1 MEQQPTSRTMIE
13 LWSCCRSREWQ
24 RSCGAAVGT
33 LLTRAPGV
41 IGSFQSRPPRRH
53 LLRLRRRQI
62 VAQVRS
68 KTRGPDRRRA
78 RRLKLCRPSSP
89 THPYRCGGARRHGQ
103 IHHVFLPSTLEVPH
117 LMATT
122 SNCVTLDRACSN
134 PLPLPV
140 SPLAPHCAAGW
151 QAAGAA
157 CHPSHVPPA
166 PLNRPPQLLIA
177 RRWRRATTTRAGREL
192 PNLCVDAPAS
202 ERR

>member
-68 KTRGPDRRRA
+68 KTRGPDRVASNCAAHPRQPTHIDVEELAATA
-78 RRLKLCRPSSP
+78 RSITSSSP
-89 THPYRCGGARRHGQ
+89 RRSRSLTSWPPHPTASPWTALAATRCRCLSAP
-103 IHHVFLPSTLEVPH
+103 LH
-117 LMATT
+117 LI
-122 SNCVTLDRACSN
+122 V
-134 PLPLPV
+134 
-140 SPLAPHCAAGW
+140 PLAGR
-151 QAAGAA
+151 
-157 CHPSHVPPA
+157 PPA
-166 PLNRPPQLLIA
+166 PLVIPHMSRPH
-177 RRWRRATTTRAGREL
+177 R
-192 PNLCVDAPAS
+192 
-202 ERR
+202 